1 MTFCAKVK
9 EELINE
15 IKDIKPCCSL
25 AEMYGLMLFGKRF
38 SPHEMFLNT
47 ENKFVADKY
56 TTVAERL
63 SLDKATVNIS
73 AYGKYKISI
82 DKPESRAKI
91 LNAFGYDEKNYSR
104 RINWANI
111 DNECCFGAFLRGA
124 FLACGTIND
133 PEKNYH
139 LEFVVPYINLSKD
152 LKRVFDEIDISAKEI
167 TRNGSYVLY
176 FKDSEEIVEL
186 LTVLGANDSVLELIG
201 VKVYKDVR
209 NNVNRK
215 TNFENA
221 NFDRTVNAALR
232 QTEAIKKLK
241 KSGKFKRLTPELQ
254 EIAQIRLE
262 NPDLSL
268 QQIGEMLSPPLSR
281 SGVNHR
287 LQKIM
292 SLAE

>member
-15 IKDIKPCCSL
+15 IKDVKPCCSL

-38 SPHEMFLNT
+38 SPHEMLLYT
-47 ENKFVADKY
+47 ENKLVADKY

-63 SLDKATVNIS
+63 SLDDVTVHIS
-73 AYGKYKISI
+73 AYGKYKISV
-82 DKPESRAKI
+82 DKPESRESI
-91 LNAFGYDEKNYSR
+91 LNAFGYDGKNYSR

-124 FLACGTIND
+124 FLACGTVND

-139 LEFVVPYINLSKD
+139 LEFVVPYINLCKD

-186 LTVLGANDSVLELIG
+186 LTVMGANNSVLELIG

-232 QTEAIKKLK
+232 QTEAIEKLK
-241 KSGKFKRLTPELQ
+241 NSGKFKRLTPELR

-268 QQIGEMLSPPLSR
+268 QQIGEMLTPPLSR

-287 LQKIM
+287 LQKIVK
-292 SLAE
+292 LAE